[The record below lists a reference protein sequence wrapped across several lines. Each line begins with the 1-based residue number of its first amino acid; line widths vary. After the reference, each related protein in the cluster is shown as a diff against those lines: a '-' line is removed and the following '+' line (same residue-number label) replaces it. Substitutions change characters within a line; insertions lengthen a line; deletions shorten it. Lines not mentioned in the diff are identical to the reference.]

1 MYTTG
6 LIGKNINY
14 SQSPEIHNN
23 YYKKNNIPF
32 FYKIFNSGSN

>member
-1 MYTTG
+1 MYITG

-23 YYKKNNIPF
+23 YYKKIIYHF
-32 FYKIFNSGSN
+32 LIKYLI